1 MVTRCTN
8 TQSLERCQLADD
20 HNDRNQCRDR
30 ERLIADADGDAEAA
44 LEEAT
49 IQRAAG
55 ENRIFG
61 SIEIS
66 KMSETSKSGGIGKLF
81 RIFAIFEITKKRYG
95 RVGGIGEKRP
105 IPIWNNG
112 SPAIFC
118 PGDIFLTEVTGTFL
132 LVFST
137 KTGARQLETN

>member
-1 MVTRCTN
+1 MPLPINLVA
-8 TQSLERCQLADD
+8 SDFVFASVPHLFFPEKK
-20 HNDRNQCRDR
+20 
-30 ERLIADADGDAEAA
+30 IA
-44 LEEAT
+44 
-49 IQRAAG
+49 
-55 ENRIFG
+55 NSRIFKKFK
-61 SIEIS
+61 IS